1 MEQPI
6 ALMNVAMTK
15 IVLGVYNCGVPD
27 KDAHED
33 GLADC
38 KDICLEDPLKTE
50 PRACGCGIAD
60 TDMDGNKWRIATTFA
75 PLKKTQVVCSMDTN
89 VLPMSPRWKQAHA
102 ATVLLMMTWIEM
114 ALLTAMT
121 DTRRMPPR
129 QNQASAVVA
138 FLDDECAA
146 KIEQG

>member
-1 MEQPI
+1 MEQLI
-6 ALMNVAMTK
+6 ASMNVAMTK
-15 IVLGVYNCGVPD
+15 IVLGVWGCGVPD
-27 KDAHED
+27 KDTHED

-38 KDICLEDPLKTE
+38 KDICSEDPLKTE

-75 PLKKTQVVCSMDTN
+75 PLKKTQVVCSMDTD
-89 VLPMSPRWKQAHA
+89 VLPMSPRWKQAHV
-102 ATVLLMMTWIEM
+102 TMVSLIMTWIETV
-114 ALLTAMT
+114 LLTAMT
-121 DTRRMPPR
+121 DTRRIPPR

-138 FLDDECAA
+138 FLDDERAA